1 MWQEALKEKEH
12 KGDLTIGGAIDVL
25 TLALGTPEHN
35 GRVQGVG
42 GYVQPNQYFNLP
54 RRRKE
59 SVNETLRLSVKQILD
74 KEREKIEV
82 EIREKVLAE
91 EKEKIAAAERA
102 FWVSR
107 IEQLEAKLYT
117 SCNEG
122 IANTVGDTQNVGT
135 EHVSV
140 QASCSKTHDT
150 TVRAAKKKEK
160 AGIWNG
166 DSSFSR
172 NREEVGA
179 KGKAKEDFK
188 GSEGQGLRAN
198 NYRS

>member
-1 MWQEALKEKEH
+1 MDTFFTQLWQEALKEKEH

-35 GRVQGVG
+35 GRVRGVG

-59 SVNETLRLSVKQILD
+59 SVNETLRLCVKQILD
-74 KEREKIEV
+74 EEREKIEA

-122 IANTVGDTQNVGT
+122 ILNTVGEVQNVGT
-135 EHVSV
+135 EYVSG
-140 QASCSKTHDT
+140 QARCSKTHDT
-150 TVRAAKKKEK
+150 TVRAAKKK
-160 AGIWNG
+160 WNL
-166 DSSFSR
+166 
-172 NREEVGA
+172 EW
-179 KGKAKEDFK
+179 
-188 GSEGQGLRAN
+188 
-198 NYRS
+198 